1 MRKRFQRI
9 NCILSFMGNLLQVLG
24 VLLLCPVVVAV
35 IYWGQNGD
43 GWITLV
49 AFVIPTLAAFLLG
62 LIFRVSFKPRTLD
75 VTGGML
81 LCALSWLVASALGA
95 LPFVIAIKSGYLNAY
110 FEAMSGFTTTGI
122 TVYTG
127 LDDMP
132 RSIIFW
138 RALTQWLGGVGIL
151 SFFLAITYRSAVA
164 HHIFGAESHKISSGR
179 PAPGLFSTLKIL
191 WSIYALYT
199 LLAVVV
205 LALEKMPV
213 FDAVC
218 HSLTALSTG
227 GFSPHDSSIEF
238 YRLTGHPNYR
248 LIEYTVAFI
257 MMLGGINFLIHYRVL
272 TGDFKALGDNLE
284 IRYWWRLIAAFTI
297 IILFERLH
305 NTGVFRGLLNHTAS
319 LDSGE
324 LEQTFRHTI
333 FQVISILTTTG
344 FATKDIGSD
353 FFPAASK
360 QLFLVMMVIGGC
372 VGSTGGGFKVLRI
385 AILNRLILGQL
396 FKLRVSSRASS
407 QLVIDKKIVPDS
419 EVHRV
424 AALFFM
430 WIVLLVVGGAITALF
445 SNQGPWRS
453 FSGMFS
459 ALGNIGPCYISV
471 QDMIGIHPVVK
482 ITYILGMLA
491 GRLEILPVLLLFS
504 RKAWK

>member
-35 IYWGQNGD
+35 IYWGQHGD
-43 GWITLV
+43 GWTTLS
-49 AFVIPTLAAFLLG
+49 AFVIPALMALLLG
-62 LIFRVSFKPRTLD
+62 LIFRLSFKPRTLD